1 MIYIDDLFSILPNII
16 LYIVTGF
23 FFIKTFHFI
32 ALKQNTEDVEH
43 LLLESLVSGYVYCQ
57 LLFLVPIRFSHYVN
71 IIGAVIGSIIL
82 AYLLGKLYT
91 STFTLKTMRALKLYD
106 TGNTYMWDD
115 LMDKEYAIKV
125 IVEYD
130 DRIYNGFL
138 NSYESYS
145 NSPHL
150 TLCLYTVSDLH
161 GKIIEDHTDDIRQ
174 VIVLDSSIAKNV
186 IIRYDKESKVCDDI
200 KSFL

>member
-1 MIYIDDLFSILPNII
+1 MIYIDDLFAVLPNII
-16 LYIVTGF
+16 LYVVTGF

-57 LLFLVPIRFSHYVN
+57 LLFLVPIRFNHYVN
-71 IIGAVIGSIIL
+71 IIGAVIGSIVL
-82 AYLLGKLYT
+82 AYLLGRLYI

-150 TLCLYTVSDLH
+150 ALCLYAVSDLH
-161 GKIIEDHTDDIRQ
+161 GKIIEDHTDDTRQ
-174 VIVLDSSIAKNV
+174 VIVLDSSTAKNV
-186 IIRYDKESKVCDDI
+186 VIRYDKESKVCDDI

>member
-1 MIYIDDLFSILPNII
+1 MIYIDDLFAVLPNII
-16 LYIVTGF
+16 LYVVTGF

-57 LLFLVPIRFSHYVN
+57 LLFLVPIRFNHYVN
-71 IIGAVIGSIIL
+71 IIGAVIGSIVL
-82 AYLLGKLYT
+82 AYLLGRLYI

-150 TLCLYTVSDLH
+150 ALCLYTVSDLH
-161 GKIIEDHTDDIRQ
+161 GKIIEDHTDDTRQ
-174 VIVLDSSIAKNV
+174 VIVLDSSTAKNV
-186 IIRYDKESKVCDDI
+186 VIRYDKESKVCDDI

>member
-1 MIYIDDLFSILPNII
+1 
-16 LYIVTGF
+16 
-23 FFIKTFHFI
+23 
-32 ALKQNTEDVEH
+32 
-43 LLLESLVSGYVYCQ
+43 
-57 LLFLVPIRFSHYVN
+57 
-71 IIGAVIGSIIL
+71 
-82 AYLLGKLYT
+82 
-91 STFTLKTMRALKLYD
+91 MRTLKLYD

-125 IVEYD
+125 MVEYD

-150 TLCLYTVSDLH
+150 ALCLYTVSDLP
-161 GKIIEDHTDDIRQ
+161 GKIVEDHTDDVRQ
-174 VIVLDSSIAKNV
+174 VIVLDSSTAKNV
-186 IIRYDKESKVCDDI
+186 VIRYDKESKVCDDI